1 MGSSKSFEYFYAVK
15 NSITILI
22 MKIKNNVDEKIF
34 EEIMNSI
41 QQIDYGEVVVTLHD
55 SKVIQIE
62 KKEKKRF
69 QKFDERLHKQS

>member
-1 MGSSKSFEYFYAVK
+1 MGSSKSFEYFHAAK
-15 NSITILI
+15 NNITILI
-22 MKIKNNVDEKIF
+22 MKIKNAVDEKIF

-41 QQIDYGEVVVTLHD
+41 QQIDYGEVVVTIHN

-69 QKFDERLHKQS
+69 KKLDERLHKQS